1 MSQRKLAT
9 SPDAVADSTGAGV
22 DAVPDEEPPQALS
35 MSMSPATIVIV
46 RMPRSVRAVVHCMTG
61 TFG

>member
-9 SPDAVADSTGAGV
+9 SPDAVADSPGAGV

-46 RMPRSVRAVVHCMTG
+46 RMG
-61 TFG
+61 EG